1 MKIGHSAAPKTTTD
15 GSQTFASV
23 AAQEFQM
30 RIVASGLNE
39 ALARMASELCLEDIS
54 VEEAFRRIQ
63 ESAIEKMVH
72 MLDCTILADDFAVDS
87 CLKALTAESE
97 RMAWEALEKGTEEL
111 RDGLAR
117 LEEAKRSGFGGYVN

>member
-1 MKIGHSAAPKTTTD
+1 MKIGHSAALKSTKD

-39 ALARMASELCLEDIS
+39 ALAHMASELCLEDIS

-117 LEEAKRSGFGGYVN
+117 LEEAKRSGLGGYIN